1 MFIRLRCWSRRVIGI
16 GMESR
21 MMLYEVFGIHKASG
35 QKFLIPGPSFDNV
48 FKAAKTMKA
57 YQERMGPGYK
67 FVIAPID

>member
-1 MFIRLRCWSRRVIGI
+1 MLYQIIGI
-16 GMESR
+16 QR
-21 MMLYEVFGIHKASG
+21 RTG
-35 QKFLIPGPSFDNV
+35 QEFLIPGPSFDNV